1 MAYQNFFASATNG
14 HRQTPAQTSGKMVES
29 EFRMRNDG
37 NSVRVVSCYGTYD
50 ETANT
55 VTTHVRVIDPMTGEV
70 VFYKS
75 FTCPK

>member
-14 HRQTPAQTSGKMVES
+14 LRQTPAQTSGKMVES

-37 NSVRVVSCYGTYD
+37 NSVQVVSCSGTYD

-55 VTTHVRVIDPMTGEV
+55 VTTHVRVTDPMTGEV
-70 VFYKS
+70 VFHKS

>member
-14 HRQTPAQTSGKMVES
+14 RRQTPAQTSGKMVDS

-37 NSVRVVSCYGTYD
+37 SSAQVVSCSGTYD
-50 ETANT
+50 DSNKT
-55 VTTHVRVIDPMTGEV
+55 VTTHVRVTDPITGEV
-70 VFYKS
+70 VFNKS